1 MTDPVSLSAGA
12 IAVLV
17 ATKALEKTGEKL
29 GDSTWKLVSQ
39 FLTSLRR
46 KDPTTATAIEKVSQ
60 QPSLAEQQPENFGT
74 AVLIQRVEDIARNDS
89 EIQEAA
95 QAIANTLQNHPGA
108 VVNLAK
114 VAEKIGVL
122 NQGLILNQQNT
133 INI

>member
-17 ATKALEKTGEKL
+17 TTKALEKTGEKL

-39 FLTSLRR
+39 FLASLRR
-46 KDPTTATAIEKVSQ
+46 KDPNTATAIEKVSQ
-60 QPSLAEQQPENFGT
+60 QPNLAEQQPEHFGT
-74 AVLIQRVEDIARNDS
+74 AVLIQKVEDLARNDS
-89 EIQEAA
+89 EIQEAT
-95 QAIANTLQNHPGA
+95 QAIANALQNQPGA